1 MFSAYLEDFRNVKI
15 IINSDIMI
23 DKGNLYALFNDNK
36 IKLNIVGEEYFG
48 NKHHIYLEAEDDIEP
63 MYDYKII
70 CGELQAKLSLGKITR
85 SRLFDEKYYFDEWL
99 GYKYY
104 KTKTIFRVWT
114 PVAKEVKIVLN
125 DQEYRLEYKNKGVW
139 EITVKGD
146 FDKASY
152 YYLVRINN
160 KFIKTVDPYANS
172 SNANHEINYV
182 INFKNTYQMKN
193 SYYNK
198 EDFKYLDAFIYELS
212 VRDATSLVD
221 VDNKGTYRA
230 LIDSA
235 SKNYGLGYI
244 KNLGI
249 THIQFLPIYAFGG
262 VNELIKDQKQDGFLY
277 NWGYNPMQYM
287 VPSGFFSENPNDPY
301 LRINEL
307 KELIDVIHSFNMG
320 VNMDVVFNHVYDS
333 KWYPFEKLVPG
344 YTFRTDDRGY
354 LTNSSW
360 CGNDLKTDH
369 LMIRKLIIDSVKLFQ
384 KEYKI
389 DGFRFDLMGL
399 IDIET
404 INQTQKLVKKEN
416 PNAMIYGE
424 GWNMD
429 VKLPY
434 EERANMN
441 NCQKMPNV
449 AFFNDYFR
457 NVFKEKYL
465 HGKPCDNNTIFN
477 LIKGYTFGDNKFLS
491 PNQSINYLE
500 CHDNYTLFDNITIK
514 SQHLSCEQ
522 IKDFV
527 KLGLAINVLATGIC
541 FIHAGMEKARTKKL
555 YDNSYNL
562 NDDVNGINWF
572 NSINF
577 TDTLKDLI
585 EIKKKYKVFNYEN
598 IEDVNNHIF
607 MEKDLDSNLLMIR
620 YRDYNGTTL
629 QMLIS
634 NDYEEKIRFFV
645 PGTKMIFNGEKSVC
659 EDVELIKINKP
670 GLYLFEK

>member
-36 IKLNIVGEEYFG
+36 IKLNVVGEEYFG

-85 SRLFDEKYYFDEWL
+85 SRLFDEKYFFEEWL

-172 SNANHEINYV
+172 SNANHEINYI

-320 VNMDVVFNHVYDS
+320 VNMDVVFNHVYDG

-404 INQTQKLVKKEN
+404 INQIQKLVKKEN

-441 NCQKMPNV
+441 NCKKMPNV

-477 LIKGYTFGDNKFLS
+477 LMKGYTFGDNKFLS

>member
-48 NKHHIYLEAEDDIEP
+48 NKHHIYLESEDDIEP

-160 KFIKTVDPYANS
+160 KFIKTVDPYDNS

-320 VNMDVVFNHVYDS
+320 VNMDVVFNHVYDG

-404 INQTQKLVKKEN
+404 INQIQKLVKKEN

-429 VKLPY
+429 VKIPY

-441 NCQKMPNV
+441 NCKKMPNV

>member
-230 LIDSA
+230 LIDSV

-404 INQTQKLVKKEN
+404 INQIQKLVKKEN

-441 NCQKMPNV
+441 NCKKMPNV

-477 LIKGYTFGDNKFLS
+477 LLKGYTFGDNKFLS

>member
-152 YYLVRINN
+152 YYLVRINY

-320 VNMDVVFNHVYDS
+320 VNMDVVFNHVYDC

-404 INQTQKLVKKEN
+404 INQIQKLVKKEN

-465 HGKPCDNNTIFN
+465 HGKSCDNNTIFN

>member
-160 KFIKTVDPYANS
+160 NFIKTVDPYANS

-262 VNELIKDQKQDGFLY
+262 VNELIKDQKQDEFLY

-320 VNMDVVFNHVYDS
+320 VNMDVVFNHVYDG

-404 INQTQKLVKKEN
+404 INQIQKLVKKEN

-598 IEDVNNHIF
+598 IEDVDNHIF

>member
-320 VNMDVVFNHVYDS
+320 VNMDVVFNHVYDG

-404 INQTQKLVKKEN
+404 INQIQKLVKKEN

-465 HGKPCDNNTIFN
+465 HGKSCDNNTIFN

-598 IEDVNNHIF
+598 IEDVDNHIF